1 MIKSVSVSFNRDVN
15 DAVKEQD
22 KWKKRRICCN
32 RYVLK

>member
-22 KWKKRRICCN
+22 KWKKEG
-32 RYVLK
+32 YVVTDTY